1 MHGFLGVFALSAFL
15 SAPAQAEVYVNGTIK
30 LLRTG
35 WNADSFGLEI
45 NAPQQ
50 NPAGCPTPNG
60 YVLDG
65 NMPGYKTIYMA
76 AIAAYETGKPI
87 SVVVDSNTGHC
98 VDGTFPR
105 IIGIN
110 LPG

>member
-1 MHGFLGVFALSAFL
+1 MFGVLGGGILLGALPE
-15 SAPAQAEVYVNGTIK
+15 PAAAEVYVNGTIK
-30 LLRTG
+30 VLRTG

-50 NPAGCPTPNG
+50 NPAGCPTPLG
-60 YVLDG
+60 YVTDS
-65 NMPGYKTIYMA
+65 NQPGYKTFYLA
-76 AIAAYETGKPI
+76 AIAAYETGKPV
-87 SVVVDSNTGHC
+87 SVVVDSNTGAC
-98 VDGTFPR
+98 VGSFPK

>member
-1 MHGFLGVFALSAFL
+1 MYSARSTLMHGLLGALALSAL
-15 SAPAQAEVYVNGTIK
+15 LASPAQAEVYVNGTIH

-60 YVLDG
+60 YVIDSTQ
-65 NMPGYKTIYMA
+65 PGYKTIYLA
-76 AIAAYETGKPI
+76 AIAAYEASKPV
-87 SVVVDSNTGHC
+87 SVVVDSN
-98 VDGTFPR
+98 
-105 IIGIN
+105 
-110 LPG
+110 